1 MIVVVDKRANNKRGD
16 AFGSL
21 VMGQPGARRAAYRK
35 DGSDGTAMD
44 RIQLLALT
52 KREKHT
58 TDPVAKD
65 AVAVDK

>member
-1 MIVVVDKRANNKRGD
+1 MIVVDKNANNKRGD

-35 DGSDGTAMD
+35 DGGGD

-52 KREKHT
+52 KREKHR
-58 TDPVAKD
+58 TDPVAMD